1 MSEFIFEHSNGLN
14 WKAISEKF
22 LGKIPIGTLKPDQS
36 YLGIVYF
43 TDHLT
48 NDAET
53 IVNFFRNLTGV
64 QEWIGSVGIG
74 ICATGTEYFD
84 TPAVAMMILELP
96 KDSIHIINNE
106 QSSALKLNSSS
117 NEMLS
122 GISNFGILH
131 IDPRNRDIDGSL
143 KTLAANLNCFF
154 VGGLSS
160 SRNQNLQIAGGVE
173 TGAITGAVISDS
185 VSVMTALT
193 QSCIPFSTERSI
205 TDYKDNV
212 ILKLD
217 GRPALEILKEVI
229 EAQNRTN
236 TPLQPE
242 QILVAL
248 PVLNSDT
255 EDYIVRNLIGIEVQN
270 KSLAINEMIEPGS
283 TLKFCRRDSEAAELD
298 LLETIRKLKKRI
310 PKTPKGG
317 VYFSCLARGPNMF
330 DRSRSELKLIESE
343 LGNLPIIGLFCSGE
357 ISNQRLYTYT
367 GVLAL
372 FI

>member
-1 MSEFIFEHSNGLN
+1 MSEFIFEHSSGLN

-173 TGAITGAVISDS
+173 TGEITGAVISDS

-229 EAQNRTN
+229 EAQNRTD